1 MRPPDLHPWHLSPD
15 EACALQEGLRP
26 RVVIRPLPE
35 GLRLIAGTG
44 CVSPNRR
51 SVVAAVV
58 VLSLPD
64 LETVGEAHARAEAS
78 FPYLPGLLAFRE
90 APALIRA
97 LDSLPLWPDVL
108 LCHAHGLAHPRR
120 FGLACH
126 LGVLLDMPAVGCA
139 KSLLVG
145 SHEPLPLARGARAD
159 VVDAGEVV
167 GSAFRTRSGVA
178 PVYVSVGHR
187 ADLLTAGRLVLDCS
201 PTFRIPEPLRRAHQ
215 LAARISAEG

>member
-1 MRPPDLHPWHLSPD
+1 M
-15 EACALQEGLRP
+15 QESLRP
-26 RVVIRPLPE
+26 RVAIRPLPD
-35 GLRLIAGTG
+35 GLRLVAGTG
-44 CVSPNRR
+44 CASPGPP

-58 VLSLPD
+58 LLSLPD

-78 FPYLPGLLAFRE
+78 FAYVPGLLAFRE

-97 LDSLPLWPDVL
+97 LDSLPVRPDVL

-139 KSLLVG
+139 RSLLVG
-145 SHEPLPLARGARAD
+145 SHEPVPLPRGARAD
-159 VVDAGEVV
+159 VVDADEVV
-167 GSAFRTRSGVA
+167 GSALRTRSDVA

-187 ADLLTAGRLVLDCS
+187 TDLETAEGLVLDCS

-215 LAARISAEG
+215 LAAAILAEG